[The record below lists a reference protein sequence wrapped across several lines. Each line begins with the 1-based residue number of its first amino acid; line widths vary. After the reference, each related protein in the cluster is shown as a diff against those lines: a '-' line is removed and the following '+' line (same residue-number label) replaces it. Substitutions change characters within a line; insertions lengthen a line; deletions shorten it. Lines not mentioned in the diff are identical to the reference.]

1 MYIWTILSNIK
12 SLHNRVTLFPDI
24 SHDVKAEN
32 TLLSHPIKVSDKKR
46 KRRWFRFTN
55 KQDSLMFGSTVLI
68 THLPDDLPTHLTYNH
83 LLLVPTYLLTHLHQM
98 KFIYLCT
105 RRLRQGCVVQC

>member
-1 MYIWTILSNIK
+1 
-12 SLHNRVTLFPDI
+12 
-24 SHDVKAEN
+24 
-32 TLLSHPIKVSDKKR
+32 
-46 KRRWFRFTN
+46 
-55 KQDSLMFGSTVLI
+55 MFGSTVLI
-68 THLPDDLPTHLTYNH
+68 THLPDDLPTYLTYNH